1 MKQLDAF
8 SQIAFEYWKD
18 TALDHAKR
26 RISFNDANTTG
37 MRSLLDSIRVETR
50 IMMQENISGDVRNIK
65 SDYDES
71 FIRSMFS
78 QAVSCID
85 YNAVADRICYDYI
98 PKELGIAVR
107 RSVTTMLTTNKKKK
121 MGANRWT
128 ITLSTT

>member
-1 MKQLDAF
+1 MKQLDIF

-26 RISFNDANTTG
+26 RISFDETNPSEVNRLMDAI
-37 MRSLLDSIRVETR
+37 RSET
-50 IMMQENISGDVRNIK
+50 ISMIQENTSNSVRHIK
-65 SDYDES
+65 SDYDEA

-98 PKELGIAVR
+98 PKELGISYK
-107 RSVTTMLTTNKKKK
+107 RSLATMLVTPKDPLLRRRHQT
-121 MGANRWT
+121 
-128 ITLSTT
+128 